1 MAAAGPRYR
10 AEDVVE
16 ETARPGRRL
25 LVVAVG
31 EEAYLVRR
39 LDPSVP
45 GRPDVEPRESAW
57 AHTGCEAATRRV
69 GRRDDRPSPREA
81 D

>member
-1 MAAAGPRYR
+1 MTAASRRYR

-16 ETARPGRRL
+16 ETGRPGRRL

-45 GRPDVEPRESAW
+45 GRPDLEPRESAW
-57 AHTGCEAATRRV
+57 AHAGCEAATRPV
-69 GRRDDRPSPREA
+69 GLHADRPGLRGA

>member
-1 MAAAGPRYR
+1 MSAASPRYR

-16 ETARPGRRL
+16 EIARPGRRL

-39 LDPSVP
+39 LDAPAP
-45 GRPDVEPRESAW
+45 GRPGLEPRESAW
-57 AHTGCEAATRRV
+57 AHAGCEAATRAVGHLDEPASRRRV
-69 GRRDDRPSPREA
+69 D
-81 D
+81 